1 MNCRYSVVVICDL
14 LIPSG
19 YRGSYRPAT
28 SPAIAGLPEIS
39 ISIFAGAHRMSL
51 PNAPFY
57 RRWSFILAGV
67 IGLAAITALLGW
79 RGLQETDT
87 PTASVTTVPPTTV
100 ASPPTTAP
108 PTSLEP
114 TSKPDPVLWDKK
126 GHDTEA
132 SPGFRAPS
140 TWHIEWSFDCSNFK
154 KLGGGNFKITGTG
167 AFGRVD
173 IQEYDVKASGARTFS
188 RGGFGHLQ
196 VDSVCKSWRVTAL
209 PG

>member
-1 MNCRYSVVVICDL
+1 MD
-14 LIPSG
+14 
-19 YRGSYRPAT
+19 
-28 SPAIAGLPEIS
+28 
-39 ISIFAGAHRMSL
+39 L

-79 RGLQETDT
+79 RGLQDT
-87 PTASVTTVPPTTV
+87 GTPVATTLTPTTV

-114 TSKPDPVLWDKK
+114 TSKPDRVLWDKK

-132 SPGFRAPS
+132 SPGFQAPS

-154 KLGGGNFKITGTG
+154 KLGGGNFKITGAGTG
-167 AFGRVD
+167 AFGEVD
-173 IQEYDVKASGARTFS
+173 IQRYEVKANGTKAYT

-196 VDSVCKSWRVTAL
+196 VDSVCKSWRVTVL

>member
-1 MNCRYSVVVICDL
+1 MN
-14 LIPSG
+14 
-19 YRGSYRPAT
+19 
-28 SPAIAGLPEIS
+28 
-39 ISIFAGAHRMSL
+39 L

-79 RGLQETDT
+79 RGLQDT
-87 PTASVTTVPPTTV
+87 GPPAATTLPPTTV
-100 ASPPTTAP
+100 ASPSTTAP
-108 PTSLEP
+108 PMSIEP

-132 SPGFRAPS
+132 SSPFRAPS
-140 TWHIEWSFDCSNFK
+140 AWRIEWSFDCSNFK

-167 AFGRVD
+167 TGAFGRVD
-173 IQEYDVKASGARTFS
+173 IQEYKVKASGTQTYS
-188 RGGFGHLQ
+188 RAGFGHLL
-196 VDSVCKSWRVTAL
+196 VDSVCKSWRVTVL

>member
-1 MNCRYSVVVICDL
+1 MN
-14 LIPSG
+14 
-19 YRGSYRPAT
+19 
-28 SPAIAGLPEIS
+28 
-39 ISIFAGAHRMSL
+39 L

-79 RGLQETDT
+79 RGLQETGT
-87 PTASVTTVPPTTV
+87 PPASVSTLTPTTV
-100 ASPPTTAP
+100 TSPPTTGP

-132 SPGFRAPS
+132 SSPFRAPS

-154 KLGGGNFKITGTG
+154 RLGGGNFKITGTG

-173 IQEYDVKASGARTFS
+173 IQELDVKASGTRTFTG
-188 RGGFGHLQ
+188 GGFGHLL
-196 VDSVCKSWRVTAL
+196 VDSVCKRWSVTVL